1 MQVIGWDI
9 GGANLKAARVEE
21 RKVVAAAEIASPL
34 WLGFERLHEAVR
46 EALRRLGDAEMHAVT
61 MTGELADIFPS
72 RAIGVASLCEA
83 LASVLRGK
91 IRVYGGRDGWL
102 DIGEAQAKA
111 LSVAS
116 ANWHATASLLARPSP
131 DALFADMGSTTTDL
145 VPIAGGRVA
154 ARGYTDAER
163 LASGE
168 LVYTGATRTFLMAL
182 AQRVPFRGGWTPVMN
197 EYFASMADVHR
208 ILGAMP
214 ETTDLHPAADG
225 REKTPAASIRRL
237 ARMIGR
243 DAEEASAEEWQAL
256 AEFYAEVQMTALVEN
271 ARTVSAAAGVPADA
285 PLVTAGV
292 GRFVLEKLA
301 LRLGRRHEPWEASVP
316 LKAPELAGIVSDCA
330 PAAAVA
336 LLLAGERS

>member
-1 MQVIGWDI
+1 
-9 GGANLKAARVEE
+9 
-21 RKVVAAAEIASPL
+21 VAAAEIASPL
-34 WLGFERLHEAVR
+34 WLGFERLHEAVG
-46 EALRRLGDAEMHAVT
+46 EALRRLGDAEAHAVT

-83 LASVLRGK
+83 LAGALRGE

-102 DIGEAQAKA
+102 DIKDAQAKA

-116 ANWHATASLLARPSP
+116 ANWHATASLLAKRIP

-145 VPIAGGRVA
+145 VPIVAGRVA

-168 LVYTGATRTFLMAL
+168 LVYGGATRTFLMAL

-197 EYFASMADVHR
+197 EYFASIADVYR
-208 ILGAMP
+208 ILGALP
-214 ETTDLHPAADG
+214 EAADLHPAADG
-225 REKTPAASIRRL
+225 REKTSAASIQRL

-243 DAEEASAEEWQAL
+243 DAEEASTADWQAL
-256 AEFYAEVQMTALVEN
+256 AGFYAEAQMKTLIEA
-271 ARTVSAAAGVPADA
+271 ADSVSADAGLPRNA

-301 LRLGRRHEPWEASVP
+301 VQIGRRCECWEDSVP
-316 LKAPELAGIVSDCA
+316 LKTPEIAGIVSDCA
-330 PAAAVA
+330 PAAAIA